1 MGPIIGLISLAI
13 TIYIWIILIQV
24 LISWL
29 VIFDVI
35 NVSNSKAQNLIS
47 LLKRATDPVFK
58 PLQKVIP
65 NIGGIDIT
73 PIVVI
78 LGLSL
83 LRGAIVSGMG
93 GYGYW

>member
-1 MGPIIGLISLAI
+1 MGPIFGLINLAI
-13 TIYIWIILIQV
+13 TLYIWIILIQV

-29 VIFDVI
+29 IVFEVI
-35 NVSNSKAQNLIS
+35 NVKNAKAQSLIA
-47 LLKRATDPVFK
+47 LLKKATDPVFK
-58 PLQKVIP
+58 PLQKIIP

-83 LRGAIVSGMG
+83 IQRALYG
-93 GYGYW
+93 GFYIW